1 MNLKE
6 MMELIE
12 AKESKEVKELK
23 ELVLKQGSNVLDV
36 QSSLLELEK
45 NMGKKDNKDELE
57 LKMIQLEE
65 KTLLLEKEVK
75 NKQRD
80 PEENRMRQILLKI
93 IEEKFSEKSRS
104 MDTKIQQIKNENS
117 KEFASLKQIIQ
128 QKDELIVSLQ
138 GTITRNYE
146 EMLTIRQNINQANMK
161 TNGIIQSIGMKL
173 NEVDQ
178 DFGQKI
184 QGLDQAMR
192 KTDNKCKDLENKITK

>member
-1 MNLKE
+1 
-6 MMELIE
+6 
-12 AKESKEVKELK
+12 
-23 ELVLKQGSNVLDV
+23 
-36 QSSLLELEK
+36 
-45 NMGKKDNKDELE
+45 
-57 LKMIQLEE
+57 
-65 KTLLLEKEVK
+65 
-75 NKQRD
+75 
-80 PEENRMRQILLKI
+80 MRQILLKI
-93 IEEKFSEKSRS
+93 IEEKFTDISRS
-104 MDTKIQQIKNENS
+104 TETKIQQIKNENS

-192 KTDNKCKDLENKITK
+192 KTDNKCKDLENKITKVLKMNNSQTLILSILLGMEYT

>member
-1 MNLKE
+1 

-57 LKMIQLEE
+57 LKIIELEE
-65 KTLLLEKEVK
+65 KILLLEKEVK
-75 NKQRD
+75 N
-80 PEENRMRQILLKI
+80 
-93 IEEKFSEKSRS
+93 
-104 MDTKIQQIKNENS
+104 
-117 KEFASLKQIIQ
+117 
-128 QKDELIVSLQ
+128 
-138 GTITRNYE
+138 
-146 EMLTIRQNINQANMK
+146 